1 MKKLMF
7 SLFHILCCLL
17 SIIVMLFSFVV
28 FFTLIYYT
36 KKYSRIN
43 LLIISKYLFIF
54 FLHLIIF
61 FFSIN
66 NHSNNNYSYS
76 TKVISSFN
84 LCFIF
89 LLQFA
94 INIEYYMDLR
104 NPLYIL
110 KSIFNNDFKTFIFIF
125 LILIISLIIAFCPYF
140 FQREVKNICDYILE
154 TNEESYFD
162 VSFKENMLLSPI
174 IFFGFIFLFYIF
186 FQIRRFYRNLKEK
199 SLEHLKYTNA
209 SLLIMNSLYLI
220 FIIKTNI
227 LKLSFSADYYSQLIH
242 LTFIILFILDSYFS
256 IFRIFH
262 SGLYYYYLNKTFIGC
277 IYNILLFGYCY
288 RDSAYK
294 KYADLK
300 TSKHTESINNFYYF
314 ESYII
319 EDYILDT
326 LDFMLH
332 SITSGLSIVYE
343 DFRKQTYYFQSKLD
357 FLPLE
362 NEKIENNLEISNIN
376 GINILNSSITE
387 DEEKEEENNNSE
399 IIEDESNSN
408 VNSLY
413 NFFKVCSKSY
423 IGDKENNDLFSF
435 KNCGD
440 ANIMINPIF
449 VKESI
454 ESMNLFEITKY
465 DIIKSLLSHKF
476 LSLLMTNSKRIFF
489 KNINN
494 LIISTYDSKLLI
506 ELHSDIS
513 ITNNFN
519 SMMEKYFKYM
529 NNENYNSFLC
539 ILIGVFRIKINNFKE
554 VVIFVSQNPL
564 IEKIPQDYYNYWEIL
579 RFNLK
584 TKKFIKMV
592 SSKDNDSFIINQKND
607 DSLESPNKK
616 HCLFHLDDFEIFKE
630 AIKNDIKF
638 LKTILSDDFCLVVLL
653 YEFEINNMKKNT
665 LFVDNKIKLND
676 YPLSLI
682 KTYNLKNFSEN
693 LLKNKK
699 FALSLPNNSN
709 NQKKQDITN
718 ISEANEDLIDKEI
731 AINADIKKKI
741 DDISYIQNCSANSKS
756 MIMFNGFDTSF
767 NNYRGSV
774 YFRWDNIF
782 NQRKCCFCD
791 KNYYSNY
798 INDIMKYFSY

>member
-1 MKKLMF
+1 
-7 SLFHILCCLL
+7 
-17 SIIVMLFSFVV
+17 
-28 FFTLIYYT
+28 
-36 KKYSRIN
+36 
-43 LLIISKYLFIF
+43 
-54 FLHLIIF
+54 
-61 FFSIN
+61 
-66 NHSNNNYSYS
+66 
-76 TKVISSFN
+76 
-84 LCFIF
+84 
-89 LLQFA
+89 
-94 INIEYYMDLR
+94 
-104 NPLYIL
+104 
-110 KSIFNNDFKTFIFIF
+110 
-125 LILIISLIIAFCPYF
+125 
-140 FQREVKNICDYILE
+140 
-154 TNEESYFD
+154 
-162 VSFKENMLLSPI
+162 
-174 IFFGFIFLFYIF
+174 
-186 FQIRRFYRNLKEK
+186 
-199 SLEHLKYTNA
+199 
-209 SLLIMNSLYLI
+209 
-220 FIIKTNI
+220 
-227 LKLSFSADYYSQLIH
+227 
-242 LTFIILFILDSYFS
+242 
-256 IFRIFH
+256 
-262 SGLYYYYLNKTFIGC
+262 
-277 IYNILLFGYCY
+277 
-288 RDSAYK
+288 
-294 KYADLK
+294 
-300 TSKHTESINNFYYF
+300 
-314 ESYII
+314 
-319 EDYILDT
+319 
-326 LDFMLH
+326 
-332 SITSGLSIVYE
+332 
-343 DFRKQTYYFQSKLD
+343 
-357 FLPLE
+357 
-362 NEKIENNLEISNIN
+362 
-376 GINILNSSITE
+376 
-387 DEEKEEENNNSE
+387 
-399 IIEDESNSN
+399 
-408 VNSLY
+408 
-413 NFFKVCSKSY
+413 
-423 IGDKENNDLFSF
+423 
-435 KNCGD
+435 
-440 ANIMINPIF
+440 
-449 VKESI
+449 
-454 ESMNLFEITKY
+454 
-465 DIIKSLLSHKF
+465 
-476 LSLLMTNSKRIFF
+476 MTNSKRIFF